1 MHERMHTCTQPQCN
15 THQAHCLLYT
25 DTFWNMFQEKLF
37 IKEKVVILVKGKR
50 NLSPLYEGRGTPS
63 LIMRCTVRR
72 EMPNPSR
79 VSGC

>member
-1 MHERMHTCTQPQCN
+1 
-15 THQAHCLLYT
+15 
-25 DTFWNMFQEKLF
+25 MFQEKLF

-72 EMPNPSR
+72 QMPNPSR